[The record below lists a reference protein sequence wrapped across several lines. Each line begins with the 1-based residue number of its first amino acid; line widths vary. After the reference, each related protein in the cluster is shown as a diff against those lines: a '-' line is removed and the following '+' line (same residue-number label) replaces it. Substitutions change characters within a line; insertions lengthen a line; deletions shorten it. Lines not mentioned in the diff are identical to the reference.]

1 MAFKDLY
8 VLSTEG
14 SNWSVPQ
21 DFDVTFN
28 WDYDEGRAAMMGL
41 YAKGKEMQWDAATRI
56 DWSQELDEDNP
67 EQMPE
72 ESLPIH
78 MAPCYLK
85 MSEKEKA
92 TVRRNFQAWQLSQFM
107 QGEQGALVCAA
118 KIVTQVPDVD
128 SKFYAATQTI
138 DEARHVEA
146 YRRLLGKFGVAYPM
160 TKPLQDLIDQTLR
173 DSRWDMTYLGM
184 QVVIEG
190 LALAAFG
197 QIRDNAQNQL
207 CAQVNAYVMQDES
220 RHVAFGRLAL
230 RDYYPQLT
238 QRERDER
245 EHFLLEASYLMR
257 DRFDAV
263 ELWQH
268 LGLPI
273 EECAQA
279 MYESGFMEKFRNSLF
294 TRIVPIVRD
303 IGLWGDTIRKG
314 YEEMGVIEYA
324 KSDVQALQDEDEHIA
339 LQFDARRKEAQH
351 VVAGARPGQGPTRD
365 VSVVVRHVGF
375 HARELHDL

>member
-1 MAFKDLY
+1 MPFKDLY
-8 VLSTEG
+8 AIATEG
-14 SNWSVPQ
+14 STWSVPQ

-28 WDYDEGRAAMMGL
+28 WDYDDGRAAMMGL
-41 YAKGKEMQWDAATRI
+41 YAKGKEMQWDAQTRI
-56 DWSQELDEDNP
+56 DWDQELTEDNP
-67 EQMPE
+67 EGMPD
-72 ESLPIH
+72 ESMPIH
-78 MAPCYLK
+78 MADCFLK
-85 MSEKEKA
+85 MNEKEKGV
-92 TVRRNFQAWQLSQFM
+92 VRKNFQAWQLSQFM
-107 QGEQGALVCAA
+107 QGEQGALICAA

-146 YRRLLGKFGVAYPM
+146 YRKLLTKFGVSYPI
-160 TKPLQDLIDQTLR
+160 TPPLKELIDQTLR

-197 QIRDNAQNQL
+197 TIRDHAQNAL

-238 QRERDER
+238 QAERDER
-245 EHFLLEASYLMR
+245 EEFLLEASYLMR

-263 ELWQH
+263 ELWQN
-268 LGLPI
+268 LDLPI
-273 EECAQA
+273 EECATA

-294 TRIVPIVRD
+294 TRIVPIVKD
-303 IGLWGDTIRKG
+303 IGLWGDTIRNG
-314 YEEMGVIEYA
+314 YTEMGVIDYA
-324 KSDVQALQDEDEHIA
+324 KTDVQALQDEDENIA
-339 LQFDARRKEAQH
+339 RQFDMRQRDIQRVVDRAKNENTGVEA
-351 VVAGARPGQGPTRD
+351 A
-365 VSVVVRHVGF
+365 
-375 HARELHDL
+375 E

>member
-1 MAFKDLY
+1 MSFKDLY
-8 VLSTEG
+8 ALGTEG
-14 SNWSVPQ
+14 STWSVKQ
-21 DFDVTFN
+21 DFDAVFN
-28 WDYDEGRAAMMGL
+28 WDYDDGRAAMMGL

-56 DWSQELDEDNP
+56 DWSQELDENNP
-67 EQMPE
+67 EGMPD
-72 ESLPIH
+72 ESMPIH
-78 MAPCYLK
+78 MAPCFLR
-85 MSEKEKA
+85 MPEKEKGN
-92 TVRRNFQAWQLSQFM
+92 VRRHFQAWQLSQFM
-107 QGEQGALVCAA
+107 QGEQGALICAA

-146 YRRLLGKFGVAYPM
+146 YRKLLAKFDVAYPI
-160 TKPLQDLIDQTLR
+160 TKPLKELIDQTLR

-197 QIRDNAQNQL
+197 TIRDNAKNNL

-230 RDYYPQLT
+230 RDYYPHLT
-238 QRERDER
+238 QKERDER
-245 EHFLLEASYLMR
+245 EEFLLEASHLMR

-263 ELWQH
+263 ELWQN
-268 LGLPI
+268 LELPI

-294 TRIVPIVRD
+294 TRIVPIVKD
-303 IGLWGDTIRKG
+303 IGLWGEKIRKG
-314 YEEMGVIEYA
+314 YEEMGVIDYA
-324 KSDVQALQDEDEHIA
+324 KADVQALQDEDEFIA
-339 LQFDARRKEAQH
+339 RKFDARRADIQRVIDRAQ
-351 VVAGARPGQGPTRD
+351 AA
-365 VSVVVRHVGF
+365 
-375 HARELHDL
+375 AE

>member
-1 MAFKDLY
+1 
-8 VLSTEG
+8 
-14 SNWSVPQ
+14 
-21 DFDVTFN
+21 
-28 WDYDEGRAAMMGL
+28 
-41 YAKGKEMQWDAATRI
+41 
-56 DWSQELDEDNP
+56 
-67 EQMPE
+67 
-72 ESLPIH
+72 
-78 MAPCYLK
+78 
-85 MSEKEKA
+85 
-92 TVRRNFQAWQLSQFM
+92 M
-107 QGEQGALVCAA
+107 QGEQGALICAA
-118 KIVTQVPDVD
+118 KIVTQVPDAD

-146 YRRLLGKFGVAYPM
+146 YRKLLAKFEVAYPM
-160 TKPLQDLIDQTLR
+160 TKPLKELIDQTLR

-197 QIRDNAQNQL
+197 TIRDNAKNEL

-238 QRERDER
+238 HAERNER
-245 EHFLLEASYLMR
+245 EQFLLEASYLMR

-273 EECAQA
+273 EECASA

-294 TRIVPIVRD
+294 SRIVPIVKD

-314 YEEMGVIEYA
+314 YEEMGVIGYA
-324 KSDVQALQDEDEHIA
+324 NSDVQKLQDEDEFIA
-339 LQFDARRKEAQH
+339 RQFDARRADIARVVSRAQ
-351 VVAGARPGQGPTRD
+351 AA
-365 VSVVVRHVGF
+365 
-375 HARELHDL
+375 E

>member
-1 MAFKDLY
+1 MTAIKDIYALG
-8 VLSTEG
+8 TEG
-14 SNWSVPQ
+14 STWSVPQ
-21 DFDVTFN
+21 DFDVNFN
-28 WDYDEGRAAMMGL
+28 WDYDDGRAAMMGL

-78 MAPCYLK
+78 MADCYKK
-85 MSEKEKA
+85 MSDKEKA
-92 TVRRNFQAWQLSQFM
+92 TVRRHFQAWQLSQFM
-107 QGEQGALVCAA
+107 QGEQGALICAA
-118 KIVTQVPDVD
+118 KIVTQVPDAD

-146 YRRLLGKFGVAYPM
+146 YKRLLTKFKVAYPM

-197 QIRDNAQNQL
+197 QIRDQAQNPL

-230 RDYYPQLT
+230 RDYYPHLT
-238 QRERDER
+238 QKERDER
-245 EHFLLEASYLMR
+245 EEFLLEACYLMR

-263 ELWQH
+263 ELWQN
-268 LGLPI
+268 LGLPV
-273 EECAQA
+273 EDCAKA

-294 TRIVPIVRD
+294 TRIVPIVKD
-303 IGLWGDTIRKG
+303 IGLWGDYIQKG
-314 YEEMGVIEYA
+314 YTEMGVIDYA
-324 KSDVQALQDEDEHIA
+324 KSDVQALQDNDEDIA
-339 LQFDARRKEAQH
+339 KQFDARQRDIQRVIDRAK
-351 VVAGARPGQGPTRD
+351 VAA
-365 VSVVVRHVGF
+365 
-375 HARELHDL
+375 E